1 MMVRVQAPALSLAA
15 SGSLGGALVYATWK
29 GRPYVRTLVIPAN
42 PRSGGQVGMRAML
55 KFLSQDWAN
64 VSAAN
69 QATWET
75 RADQGTVSEFNAYI
89 GYNQFRWRD
98 FLAPTQHD
106 PEDTAD
112 TPATLGALTAVAG
125 VRSITVT
132 QAVTTAAD
140 GWGILFFRSPTGT
153 FDTAF
158 DNLKSIRPVD
168 GTNDVIF
175 VDSPLAAGT
184 YYYDSRECTEDGQLS
199 AETGEVNETVT

>member
-1 MMVRVQAPALSLAA
+1 MVRVQAPALSLEA
-15 SGSLGGALVYATWK
+15 SGSLGGALVFAKWK
-29 GRPYVRTLVIPAN
+29 GRAYIRTLVTPAN

-55 KFLSQDWAN
+55 KFLSQDWSN

-75 RADQGTVSEFNAYI
+75 RADQQTISPFNAFI

-112 TPATLGALTAVAG
+112 TAAVLGALSASAG

-132 QAVTTAAD
+132 QAVTTAND

-158 DNLKSIRPVD
+158 DNLKAVKPVD

-175 VDSPLAAGT
+175 VDSPLDAGT
-184 YYYDSRECTEDGQLS
+184 YYYDTRECTEDGQLS
-199 AETGEVNETVT
+199 AETGEVNATVT